1 MKPPI
6 NSTTPLWGIHAG
18 KTGDAASLF
27 LSKNCVALGWQS
39 MGDLS
44 NLKHKTYHV

>member
-1 MKPPI
+1 MKTAI
-6 NSTTPLWGIHAG
+6 ISTPLIWGIHAD

-27 LSKNCVALGWQS
+27 LTKNCMALGWQS

-44 NLKHKTYHV
+44 NLKHKIHHV